1 MRTKQEVINFLESK
15 VGTKVVCKGNESLSG
30 QCVSL
35 IKSLMEFLGVPDPY
49 KARGHA
55 KTVINAY
62 ISEGIADPGIGLL
75 TVLSNKDM
83 GGGYGH
89 IWCNAGSGGGVFYES
104 NGAKPLIVTKGKAYA
119 YDNVCNFDKYLTEAG
134 QPVND
139 MEEQLL
145 KDFGV
150 KTLAELK
157 TVWDREMGFL
167 KDERTKNQE
176 LKNQLKDADTIA
188 TNLRAEIKKLQDNPI
203 TTEGEPNGKQV
214 AKYTY
219 TQDGK
224 IDSITTTNY
233 VIDPIK
239 D

>member
-35 IKSLMEFLGVPDPY
+35 IKALMEFLGVPDPY

-55 KTVINAY
+55 KIVISAY
-62 ISEGIADPGIGLL
+62 LNEGIADPGVGFL
-75 TVLSNKDM
+75 TVFSNKDM

-89 IWCNAGSGGGVFYES
+89 IWCNAGDGDGVFYES

-150 KTLAELK
+150 KTLTELK

-176 LKNQLKDADTIA
+176 LKNQLADSHTA
-188 TNLRAEIKKLQDNPI
+188 QENLRKIIKELENKPI
-203 TTEGEPNGKQV
+203 VPDTKWKENGKSV
-214 AKYTY
+214 T
-219 TQDGK
+219 TVSG
-224 IDSITTTNY
+224 STTTTINY
-233 VIDPIK
+233 ERL
-239 D
+239 